1 MPQTRPPPTPPR
13 ATRRRTDS
21 PAHGATLTDE
31 EPIAP
36 PGVLLSVAYDGAA
49 FAGFAPQP
57 GQRTVHGVLLE
68 AVRALDPGVERLRG
82 ASRTDAGVHARA
94 QAVALDPTRAIP
106 PKGWVLGVNAALP
119 SDLAVRTAR
128 RVPRGYEPR
137 AHGRGKRYRYYLLV
151 DRVRDPMLERVAW
164 RIDPP
169 FDRGRAEAELSA
181 IVGTHDFTAFRSAS
195 DPRVDTIRTLDR
207 VTIIEPR
214 SDEPRLLAIEVEGN
228 AFMHNMVRIIAGT
241 AVDVG
246 RGRLKPG
253 ATTRALASGART
265 DLGMTAPPHGLIL
278 DEVRLELPP
287 LLDRG
292 DDAWP

>member
-1 MPQTRPPPTPPR
+1 
-13 ATRRRTDS
+13 
-21 PAHGATLTDE
+21 LTDE

-36 PGVLLSVAYDGAA
+36 AGVLLSVAYDGAA

-57 GQRTVHGVLLE
+57 GQRTVHGVLLD
-68 AVRALDPGVERLRG
+68 AVHAIDPGVSKLRG

-119 SDLAVRTAR
+119 PDLAVRTAR

-137 AHGRGKRYRYYLLV
+137 ANGRGKRYRYYLLV

-169 FDRGRAEAELSA
+169 FERARAEAELAA

-207 VTIIEPR
+207 VTIVEPR
-214 SDEPRLLAIEVEGN
+214 ADEPRLLAIEVEGN

-253 ATTRALASGART
+253 ATARALASGGRT

-287 LLDRG
+287 LSTNG